1 VEEEEDAPAAGDRTG
16 ILRFPV
22 GKQEAPLALR
32 FVHHRRGIF
41 SALPYVFHPRMPS
54 LGWDDRPVRSPA
66 HAASTVAVVGGC
78 RLSRHPAR
86 RSK

>member
-1 VEEEEDAPAAGDRTG
+1 VQEAEGAAAAGDRTG

-41 SALPYVFHPRMPS
+41 SALPYTYCISSFGPGYIP
-54 LGWDDRPVRSPA
+54 
-66 HAASTVAVVGGC
+66 
-78 RLSRHPAR
+78 
-86 RSK
+86 